1 VKARNVRPEYVRD
14 VASRSNVGVT
24 PLDAL
29 ARSPLSATVR
39 QHYASPRT
47 DGIEVFED
55 ELGTVSAQRVY
66 KMRCECGRSWFE
78 LELPK
83 LSKCPACLRLNLV
96 VAT

>member
-1 VKARNVRPEYVRD
+1 
-14 VASRSNVGVT
+14 
-24 PLDAL
+24 
-29 ARSPLSATVR
+29 
-39 QHYASPRT
+39 
-47 DGIEVFED
+47 VFED

-96 VAT
+96 VIA